1 MNAPL
6 SNKTI
11 TLDGNIGVG
20 KSTLLERV
28 RAQCP
33 EVLVVQEPVTMWTSL
48 QNEQGTSLLELFY
61 GDKRRWSYTFQNAA
75 ILSRIKCLKE
85 ALAVAK
91 PGQLILTERSVLTD
105 RYVFAAML
113 REQGCLDALEGS
125 LYDMWF
131 EAFANDFPV
140 TAIVYLTTGP
150 AVAAE
155 RIKRRARGGE
165 AEIDPAYL
173 SALDRQH
180 KAWISSTSLPVLEL
194 STDEGTDLDKTVDAL
209 RCFFKTLA

>member
-6 SNKTI
+6 SNKII

-33 EVLVVQEPVTMWTSL
+33 EVLVVQEPVTMWTTL
-48 QNEQGTSLLELFY
+48 QNEQGASLLELFY

-140 TAIVYLTTGP
+140 SAIVYLTTGP

-165 AEIDPAYL
+165 AEIDTSTQKAHRHTGGAFAAGVAAKAK
-173 SALDRQH
+173 ALFKIR
-180 KAWISSTSLPVLEL
+180 
-194 STDEGTDLDKTVDAL
+194 TDLSRAAAWFAWVV
-209 RCFFKTLA
+209 RPV